1 MRAISHIHSMTN
13 SKRHFFLS
21 MFTIYVA
28 VALVVGV
35 ALETSPMF
43 ERQELQTINLRFEV
57 RQWLVWSKKSLER
70 LNLPLLW
77 QYHEAH
83 EIPKQWWAWDYTLS
97 WLVEYNHPPVMHK
110 VVIFNHSTEDEPP
123 RQAIN
128 QYPWMKPL
136 LDFPLKR
143 KTVADMVEVLARA
156 GARLIILDNE
166 YPQYTDDDHRLA
178 EVIHNCDI
186 GKYGRP
192 VRVLMVSSV
201 NTSSSRDLLKIKV
214 PSYPRGVLEELQT
227 MEPGQDVVSKYT
239 GMACIEPDADQV
251 VRRIELARP
260 GVTEGIHESIV
271 VKALENIG
279 EKVATDVPN
288 NMYID
293 FASPPNSEL
302 YPVRPHNYLL
312 DPDMRRALLHP
323 DKLSDLDLRGAIV
336 FIGDGVFDVHSTP
349 FTNQYTNQRSGTE
362 ILAHAMDT
370 ISRCSWPYRLD
381 GVDSM
386 LYTVIATMIGG
397 MIWFAWKGSQ
407 TPVAPGPPG
416 SADAKRFK
424 YLLSDM
430 LVFISLLGG
439 TWVVACVVF
448 SEGGL
453 IVPVFAPSIA
463 IGLGTLAAILW
474 EREKERE
481 EHVESRLSAA
491 SEMLGLTQDK
501 YESELKRQEAEAQTR
516 EAIMDKRRRHEFVRR
531 INHDL
536 NAPVSN
542 LNWTIA
548 ELQLIELDNPQVREK
563 VARLVK
569 SSDRLCELIDQL
581 VQSYDYESIISSDE
595 NLTVC
600 DLGAIVH
607 DSVDVLIT
615 LAEKHDATIACN
627 IPDHS
632 LWVMA
637 NQLQLTRVVDN
648 LIRNAVKHNPPGTR
662 VSVAVETQ
670 SPCHVLIITDN
681 GKGIAAQH
689 LDNIF
694 EAGFRVEPETTSG
707 QGLGLDIAK
716 TLMEQMGGEICV
728 ESELGLGTSFILT
741 FPVAFES
748 YVHPQS
754 NLPWEVSAADL
765 QGIESTTASINI
777 APDNLEDGIAE
788 VTQVTEDTEEDATE
802 EEETG
807 TEDEDGVTTHSP
819 NVRKN
824 DHHQNL
830 DYRRR

>member
-1 MRAISHIHSMTN
+1 
-13 SKRHFFLS
+13 

-77 QYHEAH
+77 KYHEAH

-97 WLVEYNHPPVMHK
+97 WLLEYNHPPVMHK
-110 VVIFNHSTEDEPP
+110 VVIFNHSTDDEPP

-143 KTVADMVEVLARA
+143 DTVAQMVELLARS

-166 YPQYTDDDHRLA
+166 YPQYTDDDHHLA
-178 EVIHNCDI
+178 EVIHNCNI

-201 NTSSSRDLLKIKV
+201 NTSSTRNFLKIKV
-214 PSYPRGVLEELQT
+214 PSYPRGVLEELEKL
-227 MEPGQDVVSKYT
+227 EPGQDAVSKYT
-239 GMACIEPDADQV
+239 GMAAIEPDADQV
-251 VRRIELARP
+251 VRRIELRRT
-260 GVTEGIHESIV
+260 GVAAGIHESIV
-271 VKALENIG
+271 VKALDDIG
-279 EKVATDVPN
+279 EGLGSDVPD

-293 FASPPNSEL
+293 FSSPPNSEL

-312 DPDMRRALLHP
+312 DPDLRESLLHP
-323 DKLSDLDLRGAIV
+323 NGNSDVDLRGAIV
-336 FIGDGVFDVHSTP
+336 FVGDGVFDVHSTP
-349 FTNQYTNQRSGTE
+349 FTNQYTSQRSGTE

-370 ISRCSWPYRLD
+370 ISRRSWPIRLS

-397 MIWFAWKGSQ
+397 LIWFAWKGSQ
-407 TPVAPGPPG
+407 RPLSHLTPGDSG
-416 SADAKRFK
+416 STDAKRFK
-424 YLLSDM
+424 YLLTDM
-430 LVFISLLGG
+430 LIFISLIGG
-439 TWVVACVVF
+439 TWVVACLVF
-448 SEGGL
+448 AEAGL

-474 EREKERE
+474 EHERERE

-491 SEMLGLTQDK
+491 QEKLGLTQDK
-501 YESELKRQEAEAQTR
+501 YEAELRRQEAEAQTR

-548 ELQLIELDNPQVREK
+548 ELQLMELESPQVKDK
-563 VARLVK
+563 VVRLVK

-581 VQSYDYESIISSDE
+581 VQSYDYESIISTDE

-607 DSVDVLIT
+607 DSVDGLIT
-615 LAEKHDATIACN
+615 LAEKHGSDIYCT

-648 LIRNAVKHNPPGTR
+648 LILNAVKHNPAGTR
-662 VSVAVETQ
+662 VEVNVDTQ
-670 SPCHVLIITDN
+670 SNVHWLSIADN
-681 GKGIAAQH
+681 GKGIAGEH
-689 LDNIF
+689 LENIF
-694 EAGFRVEPETTSG
+694 EPGYRVDPGNNSSG
-707 QGLGLDIAK
+707 QGLGLDIAL
-716 TLMEQMGGEICV
+716 TLMRQMGGEIFV
-728 ESELGLGTSFILT
+728 ESTVGKGTTFALQ

-754 NLPWEVSAADL
+754 TLPWEESAGSDNPQQLPSAEQML
-765 QGIESTTASINI
+765 SGIGA
-777 APDNLEDGIAE
+777 
-788 VTQVTEDTEEDATE
+788 VTGEEAVVTGEEDVVTGEEDVLTGE
-802 EEETG
+802 EEVYTAQRETLSG
-807 TEDEDGVTTHSP
+807 PAEARHQELKADDDKTEA
-819 NVRKN
+819 KMA
-824 DHHQNL
+824 
-830 DYRRR
+830 

>member
-1 MRAISHIHSMTN
+1 
-13 SKRHFFLS
+13 

-28 VALVVGV
+28 VAMVVGV

-57 RQWLVWSKKSLER
+57 RQWLVWSQKSLER

-77 QYHEAH
+77 KYHEAH

-136 LDFPLKR
+136 LNFPLKR
-143 KTVADMVEVLARA
+143 DTVAKMVELVAKA

-166 YPQYTDDDHRLA
+166 YPQYTDDDHHLA
-178 EVIHNCDI
+178 EVIHNCDV

-201 NTSSSRDLLKIKV
+201 NTSSTRHVLKIKV
-214 PSYPRGVLEELQT
+214 PSYPRGVLEELEKL
-227 MEPGQDVVSKYT
+227 EPGQDIVSKYT

-251 VRRIELARP
+251 VRRIELRRP
-260 GVTEGIHESIV
+260 GVAAGIHESIV
-271 VKALENIG
+271 VKALDNMG
-279 EKVATDVPN
+279 EGIASDVPDK
-288 NMYID
+288 MYID
-293 FASPPNSEL
+293 FSSPPNSDL

-312 DPDMRRALLHP
+312 DPDLRQSLLHP
-323 DKLSDLDLRGAIV
+323 TRHSDVDLRGAVV

-362 ILAHAMDT
+362 VLAHAMDT
-370 ISRCSWPYRLD
+370 LSRRSWPLRLD

-386 LYTVIATMIGG
+386 LYTVVATMLGG
-397 MIWFAWKGSQ
+397 LIWFGWKGTQ
-407 TPVAPGPPG
+407 HPVTTTDPS

-424 YLLSDM
+424 YLLTDM
-430 LVFISLLGG
+430 LVFISLIGG

-448 SEGGL
+448 AEAGL

-474 EREKERE
+474 ERERERE

-491 SEMLGLTQDK
+491 QEKLGLTQDK

-548 ELQLIELDNPQVREK
+548 ELQLMEVDNAQVREK
-563 VARLVK
+563 VVRLVK

-581 VQSYDYESIISSDE
+581 VQSYDYESIISTDE

-607 DSVDVLIT
+607 DSVDGLIT
-615 LAEKHDATIACN
+615 LAEKHDATLACN

-648 LIRNAVKHNPPGTR
+648 LIRNAVKHNPSGTR
-662 VSVAVETQ
+662 VEVAVDTQ
-670 SPCHVLIITDN
+670 NNCHRLKISDN
-681 GKGIAAQH
+681 GKGIASEH
-689 LDNIF
+689 LENIF
-694 EAGFRVEPETTSG
+694 EAGYRVEPGNNSG

-716 TLMEQMGGEICV
+716 TLMRQMGGEISV
-728 ESELGLGTSFILT
+728 ESSVGKGTTFTLR

-748 YVHPQS
+748 YVHPQTS
-754 NLPWEVSAADL
+754 LPWDEMPSSAEQISDFDEKSGEYDEESGEYDEESGEYDEESGEYDEESGEYDEESGDDDTQFADSSEDNEL
-765 QGIESTTASINI
+765 QESDRRHGVKLN
-777 APDNLEDGIAE
+777 PR
-788 VTQVTEDTEEDATE
+788 VTKA
-802 EEETG
+802 
-807 TEDEDGVTTHSP
+807 
-819 NVRKN
+819 
-824 DHHQNL
+824 
-830 DYRRR
+830 